1 MRTLIPL
8 AALLLALP
16 AAAQVNKCVI
26 DGKTVYQAAPCPQGA
41 KAATLKYRH
50 DIAED
55 DAKAAREDFL
65 AREKARQTADRRLSI
80 EREMSALE
88 RQIERYQKDM
98 DAELA
103 ALRNAKGAAANNLA
117 GATWEQSLSTEMQA
131 VTTKYQTKIKIAQ
144 DKIATLR
151 EELKAL
157 PK

>member
-1 MRTLIPL
+1 
-8 AALLLALP
+8 
-16 AAAQVNKCVI
+16 
-26 DGKTVYQAAPCPQGA
+26 
-41 KAATLKYRH
+41 
-50 DIAED
+50 
-55 DAKAAREDFL
+55 
-65 AREKARQTADRRLSI
+65 
-80 EREMSALE
+80 MSALE

-103 ALRNAKGAAANNLA
+103 ALRNAKDAAANNLA

>member
-1 MRTLIPL
+1 MRWLMLVASIIS
-8 AALLLALP
+8 LP
-16 AAAQVNKCVI
+16 AVAQVNKCTI
-26 DGKTVYQAAPCPQGA
+26 NGQTVYQAAPCPQGA
-41 KAATLKYRH
+41 KAAILKYRN